1 MILKFE
7 NTNTQMLKK
16 KQDLIRSLLVKKVLN
31 LLLAIKMLKKIRPLF
46 MLLPKMSAYRR
57 EILVKLS
64 VDLF

>member
-7 NTNTQMLKK
+7 NTNIQMLKK